1 MSSEYFYQKASFL
14 SRLGSGSACRSI
26 EGPLVSWGKHE
37 FIDGSSDLYGLKF
50 NESVHP
56 IFKDFQDTILLIDK
70 GQKQVSSTLGH
81 NLMFNHPYASQRFSQ
96 AHENI
101 TILKAIFKSGNLS
114 DFIALVESE
123 ALTLHAMMM
132 TSSPYFILMKPNTLA
147 VINKVWEFRNQTGLN
162 LCFTLDAGA
171 NIHLLYPKSEA
182 KETLIFIQ
190 DELISY
196 CENKQFIIDEMGGGA
211 FEH

>member
-1 MSSEYFYQKASFL
+1 M
-14 SRLGSGSACRSI
+14 
-26 EGPLVSWGKHE
+26 
-37 FIDGSSDLYGLKF
+37 
-50 NESVHP
+50 
-56 IFKDFQDTILLIDK
+56 
-70 GQKQVSSTLGH
+70 SSTLGH

-132 TSSPYFILMKPNTLA
+132 TSYPYFILMKPNTLA

-171 NIHLLYPKSEA
+171 NIHLLYR
-182 KETLIFIQ
+182 L
-190 DELISY
+190 
-196 CENKQFIIDEMGGGA
+196 QFSVVVI
-211 FEH
+211 